1 MTKEKVFNT
10 ILLIL
15 FLTFIGIYVTN
26 ASGYQEY
33 EMHKKAE
40 LTKEQIEKFEND
52 IKENKNIDVNDY
64 INENI
69 TDYSNEFS
77 KKSLTI
83 SNFMGKYIKDGII
96 STFNFISKFLS

>member
-1 MTKEKVFNT
+1 MNKEKVFNT

-33 EMHKKAE
+33 EMYKKTE

-52 IKENKNIDVNDY
+52 IKDSKSIDINDY
-64 INENI
+64 INDSDKN
-69 TDYSNEFS
+69 YANNFS
-77 KKSLTI
+77 KRSLSI
-83 SNFMGKYIKDGII
+83 SNFMGKYIKKSI
-96 STFNFISKFLS
+96 SSVFDFMSKLLS

>member
-1 MTKEKVFNT
+1 MNKEKIFNT

-33 EMHKKAE
+33 EMHKKTE

-52 IKENKNIDVNDY
+52 VKENKNIDIKDY
-64 INENI
+64 VNENI
-69 TDYSNEFS
+69 TDYTNEFS
-77 KKSLTI
+77 KTSLSI
-83 SNFMGKYIKDGII
+83 SNFMGKYIKDGI
-96 STFNFISKFLS
+96 SSAFNFINGFLS